1 MICISPDLITDGRQ
15 FINMPQSMSLFLWYL
30 PCLAVQGNKQYAIQE
45 LVILAG
51 ICIVQVIKSV
61 PVPSLG
67 NCIIDLMGRQ

>member
-30 PCLAVQGNKQYAIQE
+30 PCLAVQVNKQYAIQE
-45 LVILAG
+45 LVIIAG

-61 PVPSLG
+61 PVSLLG

>member
-30 PCLAVQGNKQYAIQE
+30 PCLAVQVNKQYAIQE
-45 LVILAG
+45 SVILAG
-51 ICIVQVIKSV
+51 ICIVLVINSV